1 MNKYSFIKKKKKK
14 DFWQRKWHE
23 RFKTGRQPGRG
34 RESRENMR
42 KGEVRRKPRAGRHIK
57 NFELYPIGKG
67 KSSEEVLLFMTK

>member
-1 MNKYSFIKKKKKK
+1 MNKYFFIKKKK

-42 KGEVRRKPRAGRHIK
+42 KGKVRRKPRAGSHIK

-67 KSSEEVLLFMTK
+67 KSSEILLFTTK